1 MLISCRTPVVGQA
14 HAFAARLFG
23 VAASATS
30 TGHAD
35 ETHEER
41 RTCRRGVWYTV
52 ALYRPVYGRGEGDGR
67 ELGSTCDGVTVK
79 RRRPVAPVY
88 GERSKINSRVFVNS
102 VPSVLRFAAKICF
115 SFLPISSVM
124 AAVAVSGIS

>member
-1 MLISCRTPVVGQA
+1 MSNSGGR
-14 HAFAARLFG
+14 
-23 VAASATS
+23 ASARVCRPAVRRR
-30 TGHAD
+30 GVGD
-35 ETHEER
+35 EYGSRRRNTHEER